1 MGRLCTAYKF
11 PMSAPDDVTG
21 LGALLDDG
29 TIDAGDVVCIIGKT
43 EGNGRVND
51 FSRPLAHRCLRDLL
65 SRRTGR
71 SAEETDRR
79 VAFVMSGGCEGIISP
94 HATVFV
100 SRQTLS
106 SGARGQKRL
115 AFAMAGTRELLPE
128 EIGTI
133 AQVELVAE
141 AVGTAL
147 ERADIAGTEDVHYV
161 QVKCPLLTTERI
173 NAAKARGS
181 TTVTEDTLRSMGYSN
196 GASGLG
202 IAVGLGEV
210 AAVDSADICTNPD
223 LFTTRG
229 GSSSGIELMNCQ
241 VFVIGNSARSE
252 SPYVAAHCRL
262 DDLID
267 ADGVREALRRAGLQ
281 VEGSVG
287 ESDRSRVLNVFA
299 KGQVPLDGLLRGWR
313 TTLLTDSDL
322 NTRPARAVLGAV
334 VASVVGDP
342 AIYASAGW
350 GYHQGPTGGGVAAA
364 IVRAAD
370 D

>member
-21 LGALLDDG
+21 LEALLDDG
-29 TIDAGDVVCIIGKT
+29 TVEAEDVVCVIGKT

-65 SRRTGR
+65 SRRTGL
-71 SAEETDRR
+71 SADETDRR

-100 SRQTLS
+100 SRQSSS
-106 SGARGQKRL
+106 SGAYGQKRL
-115 AFAMAGTRELLPE
+115 AFAMASTRELLPE

-141 AVGTAL
+141 AVKAAL
-147 ERADIAGTEDVHYV
+147 ESAEIAGTEDVHYV

-173 NAAKARGS
+173 NAAKARGF

-210 AAVDSADICTNPD
+210 GAVDPADICTNPD
-223 LFTTRG
+223 LLRH
-229 GSSSGIELMNCQ
+229 EA
-241 VFVIGNSARSE
+241 ARRPE
-252 SPYVAAHCRL
+252 S
-262 DDLID
+262 
-267 ADGVREALRRAGLQ
+267 
-281 VEGSVG
+281 
-287 ESDRSRVLNVFA
+287 N
-299 KGQVPLDGLLRGWR
+299 
-313 TTLLTDSDL
+313 
-322 NTRPARAVLGAV
+322 
-334 VASVVGDP
+334 
-342 AIYASAGW
+342 
-350 GYHQGPTGGGVAAA
+350 
-364 IVRAAD
+364 
-370 D
+370 